1 MSDLRAVCWIA
12 TALVVISLSQLAR
25 PAVAQ
30 VAISTAGVDPSA
42 LEFGKYPTNRP
53 DTAMPYIRSFK
64 QEWYDPTRLVMP
76 HADRSIVTEGRMS
89 MGQLSWSSSIDP
101 GQLEIGQPRQQF
113 VDPGIMQV
121 REIWQP
127 NIDPEPLREDKL
139 PFIIDDPSVLRPP
152 PILKPKV
159 MFESIIFDPGTSQ
172 SPPTVYEKFRAPD
185 KMTAPA
191 RRRSLGW

>member
-1 MSDLRAVCWIA
+1 MLLPQAVRSIA
-12 TALVVISLSQLAR
+12 LAWVVISMCHLAR
-25 PAVAQ
+25 PALAQ

-64 QEWYDPTRLVMP
+64 QEWYDPTRMVMP

-89 MGQLSWSSSIDP
+89 MGQMSWSSSIDP

-127 NIDPEPLREDKL
+127 NIDPQSMRVDKL

-152 PILKPKV
+152 PILKPKI

-172 SPPTVYEKFRAPD
+172 SPPSVYEKSRAPH
-185 KMTAPA
+185 KMTAPV
-191 RRRSLGW
+191 RRRSLVW

>member
-1 MSDLRAVCWIA
+1 MQSLLAHARSIVAVVLLLCHFA
-12 TALVVISLSQLAR
+12 G
-25 PAVAQ
+25 VAQ
-30 VAISTAGVDPSA
+30 GQGNISTAGVDPGS

-76 HADRSIVTEGRMS
+76 HADRSIVTQGRMS

-101 GQLEIGQPRQQF
+101 GKLEIGVPRQDF

-152 PILKPKV
+152 PILKPKI

-172 SPPTVYEKFRAPD
+172 SPPSVYEKFRAPE
-185 KMTAPA
+185 KLTAPQ
-191 RRRSLGW
+191 RRRALGW

>member
-1 MSDLRAVCWIA
+1 MARLATIA
-12 TALVVISLSQLAR
+12 LFVVSAWM
-25 PAVAQ
+25 VAAPVQ
-30 VAISTAGVDPSA
+30 AQAISTAGVDPSA

-64 QEWYDPTRLVMP
+64 QEWYDPGRMVMP

-89 MGQLSWSSSIDP
+89 MGQLSWSSSLDP
-101 GQLEIGQPRQQF
+101 GKLEIGQPQQEF

-127 NIDPEPLREDKL
+127 NIDPEPMRVDKL
-139 PFIIDDPSVLRPP
+139 PFIIDDPSRLRPP
-152 PILKPKV
+152 PILKPKI
-159 MFESIIFDPGTSQ
+159 MFDSIIFDPGNEQ
-172 SPPTVYEKFRAPD
+172 SPPSVYEKFRTPD
-185 KMTAPA
+185 KMTAPV